1 MVAVLDRNSDGRT
14 PFWPSLVERVLAHFG
29 ERPPRPRRESLRRM
43 LEEDRVF
50 DEDYRDRMARL
61 TRRRSW
67 RKSPCL
73 NRSVFPALEPRFE
86 AGPRAEGWDLPEI
99 STHRELASRLGVPTT
114 TLEGWADARG
124 WLGRIR
130 SDSRQHYRRTW
141 VPGRSGGRLLE
152 APKEQLKKMQS
163 WILRAILNRIPL
175 HDAAHGFVRGRSIRS
190 HAERHV
196 GQRVV
201 LRVDLRAFFS
211 SISAGRVHGLFAY
224 GGYPEDV
231 ADTLTGL
238 STTITPADA
247 LPPSTDPFLADLLRQ
262 RHLPQGAPTSPALAN
277 LVAFRMDARLAGFA
291 EAWGAHYS
299 RYADDLTF
307 SGGGALRGGRFL
319 GGVTDIVEAEGF
331 TVRTNKTLCMGQ
343 GRRQTVTGLVVN
355 EQVALPRRRFDR
367 LKAILHQCA
376 LDGPDAHNREQ
387 HPDFRAH
394 LLGQISFAEM
404 VDPARGA
411 KLRARF
417 ERISWD

>member
-1 MVAVLDRNSDGRT
+1 
-14 PFWPSLVERVLAHFG
+14 
-29 ERPPRPRRESLRRM
+29 
-43 LEEDRVF
+43 
-50 DEDYRDRMARL
+50 
-61 TRRRSW
+61 
-67 RKSPCL
+67 
-73 NRSVFPALEPRFE
+73 
-86 AGPRAEGWDLPEI
+86 
-99 STHRELASRLGVPTT
+99 
-114 TLEGWADARG
+114 
-124 WLGRIR
+124 
-130 SDSRQHYRRTW
+130 
-141 VPGRSGGRLLE
+141 
-152 APKEQLKKMQS
+152 
-163 WILRAILNRIPL
+163 
-175 HDAAHGFVRGRSIRS
+175 
-190 HAERHV
+190 
-196 GQRVV
+196 
-201 LRVDLRAFFS
+201 
-211 SISAGRVHGLFAY
+211 
-224 GGYPEDV
+224 
-231 ADTLTGL
+231 
-238 STTITPADA
+238 
-247 LPPSTDPFLADLLRQ
+247 
-262 RHLPQGAPTSPALAN
+262 TSPALAN